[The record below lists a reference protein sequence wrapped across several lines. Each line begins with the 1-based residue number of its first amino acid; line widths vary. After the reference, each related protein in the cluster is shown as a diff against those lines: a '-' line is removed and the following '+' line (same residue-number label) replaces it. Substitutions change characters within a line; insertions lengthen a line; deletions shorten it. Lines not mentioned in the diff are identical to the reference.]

1 MPNCPVCATP
11 NEEGSASCEQCNW
24 AFLAEHTATIVAVP
38 ALGADQPTILA
49 TQAFSR
55 PNAGAAAPARAFAEL
70 PVGRL
75 VNGRYEVLARLGQ
88 GGMGTV
94 YKVLDRELDRVIALK
109 TIRPDLASNA
119 TSLRRLKQETLL
131 ARQIAHRNVIRV
143 FDLGVA
149 DGLRFITME
158 FVGGHDLRSLLD
170 ARHRLTVEEAL
181 DILTQLCQGL
191 NAAHSEDV
199 VHRDLKP
206 HNILLSADGRVRI
219 VDFGLARSFED
230 TAITHA
236 GTILGTPAYM
246 SPEQALGQ
254 HGDARSDIFSLG
266 VIAFELLTGE
276 LPYPTQPLSEA
287 LLSRTR
293 QPAKSIQSIDPQLP
307 DWLALLVA
315 HCLERNPLDRLAT
328 PQAVLSEIVARGHSA
343 DTAPIP
349 LPYGTLAPGTMLG
362 SRYRIEA
369 EAGEGGMGKV
379 YRAIDLDLHRTVA
392 LKVVRPEL
400 ADSPHT
406 LEQLMHEISV
416 ASQISHK
423 NVLRIHD
430 LGEASGL
437 RFVSMAWAEGEDLSQ
452 LLRRTGPLSEARVR
466 ELAIEICEGLAAAH
480 EQGISHRD
488 LKPSNI
494 LLTAVGHVCIS
505 DFGLARSTAP
515 LPAHEGESNPVPL
528 IDSTSGTPRYMSP
541 EQVDGACVDYRTD
554 IYSLGLIL
562 YEMATGRIP
571 FYDESVLQTIT
582 QRLTQTPA
590 NPKIHNPVISDK
602 LAAIILRCLARDPAD
617 RYASVV
623 DLLYDLRQPPEP
635 PVSRPFAAPVKKR
648 RPAARVLLFCSLAAA
663 LAVAIA
669 GSLVWQKHRQ
679 FGEPP
684 LDGKY
689 VAVIPFHSIGSDSN
703 LKYRAEG
710 ISDAVTARLASL
722 NSVHP
727 VSTSAL
733 DRTNL
738 AQSEAAIGKQVGANL
753 LVKGTVQGMGD
764 RLKVDAEI
772 YNVETHR
779 ALWSKSYERVNADLF
794 TLEDEISNDAESA
807 LKVTPTLQEREREE
821 PAPTQNL
828 AAYDLYLKGRDIL
841 KNHRDEANAKS
852 ALALFEQACKQDP
865 NFALAWTGVADASLL
880 LYRMNKDGLLASKA
894 LLAAEQARRLNP
906 SLPEVHFALGSV
918 YSETGRNAEAVDEIK
933 QALALSPNSDNG
945 YIRLGRAYLATGQKE
960 PALNAIKKAVQ
971 LNPYYWYN
979 HNQLGRAFN
988 RLGLTDQALKEF
1000 KEEVTQNPTSES
1012 GYNNVGGMYLKQAQ
1026 WKKSIPEFQKA
1037 LELHPSLDAYS
1048 NLATA
1053 YYHLGDFSRAVPLYQ
1068 KAAAIDPNDA
1078 ESVRN
1083 LADAY
1088 SHAGQAGQAGQA
1100 YDQAIKLLYEQLAV
1114 NPQSAE
1120 ALGNLAMCYAA
1131 KKNAV
1136 KARALISQ
1144 ARGIDSTDSG
1154 LMYEEAYVHS
1164 ANGHLE
1170 DAIRALKNAFS
1181 NGFSFEY
1188 FLSDP
1193 DFAAVRN
1200 SPGFKALKKEFA
1212 HSLIARR

>member
-1 MPNCPVCATP
+1 MPNCPVCAAP
-11 NEEGSASCEQCNW
+11 NEEGSVSCEQCNW
-24 AFLAEHTATIVAVP
+24 AFVAEHTETVVATLSP
-38 ALGADQPTILA
+38 AGDQATILA

-55 PNAGAAAPARAFAEL
+55 PSAGAAPARAFSEL

-94 YKVLDRELDRVIALK
+94 YKVLDRELDRVVALK

-170 ARHRLTVEEAL
+170 ARHRLTPEEAL

-206 HNILLSADGRVRI
+206 QNILLSADGRVRI

-254 HGDARSDIFSLG
+254 HGDARSDIFALG

-276 LPYPTQPLSEA
+276 LPYPTHPLSEA

-293 QPAKSIQSIDPQLP
+293 GPAKSIQVVDPQLP
-307 DWLALLVA
+307 AWLAALVER
-315 HCLERNPLDRLAT
+315 CLERNPLDRFAT
-328 PQAVLSEIVARGHSA
+328 PQAVLTELTARGHSSS
-343 DTAPIP
+343 TMPVP
-349 LPYGTLAPGTMLG
+349 LVHGALVPGTMVG
-362 SRYRIEA
+362 ARYRIEA

-406 LEQLMHEISV
+406 LEQLMHEISI

-466 ELAIEICEGLAAAH
+466 ELAGEICEGLQAAH

-494 LLTAVGHVCIS
+494 LLTAIGHVCIS
-505 DFGLARSTAP
+505 DFGLARSATP
-515 LPAHEGESNPVPL
+515 LPTQDGDSNPVPL

-590 NPKIHNPVISDK
+590 NPKIHNPHISDQ
-602 LAAIILRCLARDPAD
+602 LASIILRCLERDPAD
-617 RYASVV
+617 RYASVA
-623 DLLYDLRQPPEP
+623 DLLTDLRQPPEP
-635 PVSRPFAAPVKKR
+635 PASHRFAASPGKR
-648 RPAARVLLFCSLAAA
+648 RPSARVLLFSSLAAV
-663 LAVAIA
+663 LAVAA
-669 GSLVWQKHRQ
+669 AVSLFWKKQQ
-679 FGEPP
+679 TLAEPP
-684 LDGKY
+684 RNGKY
-689 VAVIPFHSIGSDSN
+689 VAVIPFHSIGSDAN

-738 AQSEAAIGKQVGANL
+738 AQSETAIGQQVGANL
-753 LVKGTVQGMGD
+753 LVKGTVQGLGD

-807 LKVTPTLQEREREE
+807 LKVTPTLQEREREA

-841 KNHRDEANAKS
+841 KNHRDEANAKT
-852 ALALFEQACKQDP
+852 ALSLFEQACKQDP

-894 LLAAEQARRLNP
+894 LLAAEQARKLNP

-918 YSETGRNAEAVDEIK
+918 YSETGRNAEAVSEIK
-933 QALALSPNSDNG
+933 QALDLSPNSDNG

-960 PALNAIKKAVQ
+960 PALNALKKAVQ

-988 RLGLTDQALKEF
+988 RLGQTEDALKEF
-1000 KEEVTQNPTSES
+1000 KEQVTQNPTDES

-1026 WKKSIPEFQKA
+1026 WKKSIPEFRKA
-1037 LELHPSLDAYS
+1037 LEIHPSLDAYS

-1053 YYHLGDFSRAVPLYQ
+1053 YYHLGDFSQAVQLYLQ
-1068 KAAAIDPNDA
+1068 AVALDEDDA

-1088 SHAGQAGQAGQA
+1088 AHAGQSEKARQA
-1100 YDQAIKLLYEQLAV
+1100 YDRAIKLLYDQLAV
-1114 NPQSAE
+1114 NPQNSD

-1131 KKNAV
+1131 KKNPV
-1136 KARALISQ
+1136 KARSLIGQ
-1144 ARGIDSTDSG
+1144 ARGIDASDSG
-1154 LMYEEAYVHS
+1154 LMYEEAYVNAAEGRIDDS
-1164 ANGHLE
+1164 
-1170 DAIRALKNAFS
+1170 IQALRNAFS

-1193 DFAAVRN
+1193 DFEAVRN
-1200 SPGFKALKKEFA
+1200 SPGFKALKKQFA
-1212 HSLIARR
+1212 HPLIARR